1 MDEFEMT
8 LALQFTPQT
17 VFSMLG
23 ALVGS
28 LISADVKRYGWR
40 LTILFTIVASVVGGA
55 MSEYL
60 VHEKNIVQIW
70 VLFALNVPTGMVV
83 GTTLDVVRI
92 ASPRMI
98 EKLVNTVGDNTV
110 NIVSN
115 AVKNKLETVTGGVNH
130 TGVVSSKEP
139 TDTSTQDNNLSV
151 DNTENSDIINKS

>member
-115 AVKNKLETVTGGVNH
+115 AVKNKLETVTG
-130 TGVVSSKEP
+130 VVSSNE
-139 TDTSTQDNNLSV
+139 TTNDNNLNV
-151 DNTENSDIINKS
+151 NNKENSNIINKG

>member
-1 MDEFEMT
+1 MDEFGMT

-17 VFSMLG
+17 AFSMLG

-40 LTILFTIVASVVGGA
+40 LTILFTIVAAVVGGA

-60 VHEKNIVQIW
+60 VNEKNIVQIW

-83 GTTLDVVRI
+83 GTTLDVIRI

-110 NIVSN
+110 DIVSN
-115 AVKNKLETVTGGVNH
+115 AVKNKLESVTGGVA
-130 TGVVSSKEP
+130 V
-139 TDTSTQDNNLSV
+139 DTSTQDNNLSV
-151 DNTENSDIINKS
+151 DNTENSDIINKG

>member
-1 MDEFEMT
+1 MDEFGMT

-40 LTILFTIVASVVGGA
+40 LTILFTIVAAVVGGA
-55 MSEYL
+55 MSGYL
-60 VHEKNIVQIW
+60 VNEKNIVQIW
-70 VLFALNVPTGMVV
+70 VLFALNVPTGMMV
-83 GTTLDVVRI
+83 GTTLDVIRI

-98 EKLVNTVGDNTV
+98 EKLINTVGDNTV

-115 AVKNKLETVTGGVNH
+115 AVKNKLESVTGASSSPSVN
-130 TGVVSSKEP
+130 
-139 TDTSTQDNNLSV
+139 DNNLSV
-151 DNTENSDIINKS
+151 DNTENSDIINKGYNKG

>member
-1 MDEFEMT
+1 MGEFGMT
-8 LALQFTPQT
+8 LALQFTPQII
-17 VFSMLG
+17 FSMVG

-40 LTILFTIVASVVGGA
+40 LTILFAIVASAVGGA

-60 VHEKNIVQIW
+60 VNEKNIVQIW

-98 EKLVNTVGDNTV
+98 EKLVNTVGDSTV

-115 AVKNKLETVTGGVNH
+115 AVKNKLESVTGGVS
-130 TGVVSSKEP
+130 V
-139 TDTSTQDNNLSV
+139 DTPTQDNNLSI
-151 DNTENSDIINKS
+151 DNTQNSDTINKGYNKG

>member
-70 VLFALNVPTGMVV
+70 VLFTLNVPTGMVV
-83 GTTLDVVRI
+83 GTTLDVIRI

-115 AVKNKLETVTGGVNH
+115 AVKNKLESVTGGVA
-130 TGVVSSKEP
+130 V
-139 TDTSTQDNNLSV
+139 DTPTQDNNLSV
-151 DNTENSDIINKS
+151 DNTENSDFLTNVKIRKQK

>member
-1 MDEFEMT
+1 MGEFGMT

-115 AVKNKLETVTGGVNH
+115 AVKNKLESVTGGVS
-130 TGVVSSKEP
+130 V
-139 TDTSTQDNNLSV
+139 DTSTQDNKLSV
-151 DNTENSDIINKS
+151 NNTENSDIINKG

>member
-1 MDEFEMT
+1 MDEFGMT

-40 LTILFTIVASVVGGA
+40 LTILFTIVAAVVGGA

-60 VHEKNIVQIW
+60 VREKNIVQIW
-70 VLFALNVPTGMVV
+70 ALFALNVPTGMMV

-98 EKLVNTVGDNTV
+98 EKLINTVGDNTV
-110 NIVSN
+110 NIVSSV
-115 AVKNKLETVTGGVNH
+115 VKNKLESVTGGVA
-130 TGVVSSKEP
+130 SSKES

-151 DNTENSDIINKS
+151 NNTENTNIINKG

>member
-98 EKLVNTVGDNTV
+98 KKLINTVGDNTV

-115 AVKNKLETVTGGVNH
+115 AVKNKLEIVTGGVS
-130 TGVVSSKEP
+130 V
-139 TDTSTQDNNLSV
+139 DTSTQDNNLSV
-151 DNTENSDIINKS
+151 DNTENSNIINKG

>member
-1 MDEFEMT
+1 MDEFGMT

-17 VFSMLG
+17 AFSMLG

-40 LTILFTIVASVVGGA
+40 LTILFTIVAAVVGGA

-60 VHEKNIVQIW
+60 VNEKRIW

-83 GTTLDVVRI
+83 GTTLDVIRI

-98 EKLVNTVGDNTV
+98 EKLVNTVGDSTV
-110 NIVSN
+110 NIVSS
-115 AVKNKLETVTGGVNH
+115 AVKNKLESV
-130 TGVVSSKEP
+130 TGVVSSK
-139 TDTSTQDNNLSV
+139 DVTQDNNLSV
-151 DNTENSDIINKS
+151 DNTENSDIINKG

>member
-23 ALVGS
+23 VLVGS

-115 AVKNKLETVTGGVNH
+115 AVKNKLEIVTGGVS
-130 TGVVSSKEP
+130 V
-139 TDTSTQDNNLSV
+139 DTSTQDNNLSV
-151 DNTENSDIINKS
+151 DNTENSDIINKG

>member
-1 MDEFEMT
+1 MGEFGMT

-115 AVKNKLETVTGGVNH
+115 AVKNKLESV
-130 TGVVSSKEP
+130 TGVVSSK
-139 TDTSTQDNNLSV
+139 DVTQDNNLSV
-151 DNTENSDIINKS
+151 DNTKNSNVINKGYNKG

>member
-40 LTILFTIVASVVGGA
+40 LTILFTIVASVSGGA

-60 VHEKNIVQIW
+60 VHENNIVQIW

-83 GTTLDVVRI
+83 GTTLDVIRI
-92 ASPRMI
+92 SSPRMI

-115 AVKNKLETVTGGVNH
+115 AVKNKLESVTGGVA
-130 TGVVSSKEP
+130 V
-139 TDTSTQDNNLSV
+139 DTSTQDNNLSV
-151 DNTENSDIINKS
+151 DNTENSDIINKR

>member
-110 NIVSN
+110 NIISS
-115 AVKNKLETVTGGVNH
+115 AVKNRLESVTGTTVK
-130 TGVVSSKEP
+130 TTAE
-139 TDTSTQDNNLSV
+139 
-151 DNTENSDIINKS
+151 DNTENSNIINKG

>member
-40 LTILFTIVASVVGGA
+40 LTILFTIVAAVVGGA

-115 AVKNKLETVTGGVNH
+115 AVKNKLEIVTGGVSVD
-130 TGVVSSKEP
+130 TP
-139 TDTSTQDNNLSV
+139 TNDNKLSV
-151 DNTENSDIINKS
+151 NNTENSNIINKG

>member
-40 LTILFTIVASVVGGA
+40 LTILFIIVASVVGGA

-60 VHEKNIVQIW
+60 VHEKNIGQIW

-110 NIVSN
+110 NIISS
-115 AVKNKLETVTGGVNH
+115 AVKNKLESVTGGV
-130 TGVVSSKEP
+130 S
-139 TDTSTQDNNLSV
+139 TDTASNDNNLSV
-151 DNTENSDIINKS
+151 DNTENSDIINKR

>member
-1 MDEFEMT
+1 MDEFGMT

-40 LTILFTIVASVVGGA
+40 LTILFTIVAAVVGGA

-60 VHEKNIVQIW
+60 VNEKNIVQIW
-70 VLFALNVPTGMVV
+70 ALFALNVPTGMVV
-83 GTTLDVVRI
+83 GTTLDVIRI

-98 EKLVNTVGDNTV
+98 EKLINTVGDSTV
-110 NIVSN
+110 NIVSS
-115 AVKNKLETVTGGVNH
+115 AVKNKLEGVTGGVA
-130 TGVVSSKEP
+130 V
-139 TDTSTQDNNLSV
+139 DTSTQDNNLSV
-151 DNTENSDIINKS
+151 DNTQNSDIINKG

>member
-83 GTTLDVVRI
+83 GTTLDVIRI

-115 AVKNKLETVTGGVNH
+115 AVKNKLESVTG
-130 TGVVSSKEP
+130 GVVSSKES
-139 TDTSTQDNNLSV
+139 TDTSTQDNKLSV
-151 DNTENSDIINKS
+151 DNTENSDIINKG

>member
-1 MDEFEMT
+1 MGEFGMT
-8 LALQFTPQT
+8 LALQSTPQT

-40 LTILFTIVASVVGGA
+40 LTILFTIVASVSGGA

-70 VLFALNVPTGMVV
+70 VLFTMNVPTGMMV
-83 GTTLDVVRI
+83 GTTLDVIRI
-92 ASPRMI
+92 ASPQMI
-98 EKLVNTVGDNTV
+98 EKLINTVGDNTV
-110 NIVSN
+110 DIVSN
-115 AVKNKLETVTGGVNH
+115 AVKNKLESVTGGE
-130 TGVVSSKEP
+130 S

-151 DNTENSDIINKS
+151 DNTENSDIINKR

>member
-70 VLFALNVPTGMVV
+70 VLFALNVPAGMVV

-115 AVKNKLETVTGGVNH
+115 AVKNKLESVTGGVSVD
-130 TGVVSSKEP
+130 TP
-139 TDTSTQDNNLSV
+139 TNDNKLSV
-151 DNTENSDIINKS
+151 DNTENSNIINKG

>member
-1 MDEFEMT
+1 MDEFEMA

-83 GTTLDVVRI
+83 GTTLDVIRI

-98 EKLVNTVGDNTV
+98 EKLINTVGDNTV

-115 AVKNKLETVTGGVNH
+115 AVKNKLESVTGGVA
-130 TGVVSSKEP
+130 V
-139 TDTSTQDNNLSV
+139 DTLSNDNNLSV
-151 DNTENSDIINKS
+151 DNTENSNIINKG

>member
-1 MDEFEMT
+1 MDEFEMA

-98 EKLVNTVGDNTV
+98 EKLVNTIGDSTV

-115 AVKNKLETVTGGVNH
+115 AVKNKLESVTGGVSVD
-130 TGVVSSKEP
+130 TP
-139 TDTSTQDNNLSV
+139 TNDNNLSV
-151 DNTENSDIINKS
+151 DNTENSDIINKG

>member
-115 AVKNKLETVTGGVNH
+115 AVKNKLEIVTGGVA
-130 TGVVSSKEP
+130 V
-139 TDTSTQDNNLSV
+139 DTSTQDNNLSV
-151 DNTENSDIINKS
+151 DNTQNSDIINKGYNKG

>member
-115 AVKNKLETVTGGVNH
+115 AVKNKLESVTGGVSI
-130 TGVVSSKEP
+130 G
-139 TDTSTQDNNLSV
+139 TSPNDNNLSV
-151 DNTENSDIINKS
+151 DNTENSDIINKG

>member
-17 VFSMLG
+17 AFSMLG

-83 GTTLDVVRI
+83 GTTLDVIRI

-115 AVKNKLETVTGGVNH
+115 AVKNKLESVTGGEA
-130 TGVVSSKEP
+130 VS
-139 TDTSTQDNNLSV
+139 TSSNDNNSSV
-151 DNTENSDIINKS
+151 DNTENSDIINKC

>member
-17 VFSMLG
+17 IFSMLG

-60 VHEKNIVQIW
+60 VNEKIW
-70 VLFALNVPTGMVV
+70 ALFALNVPTGMVV
-83 GTTLDVVRI
+83 GTTLDVIRI

-98 EKLVNTVGDNTV
+98 EKLVTTVGDNTV
-110 NIVSN
+110 NIVSS
-115 AVKNKLETVTGGVNH
+115 AVKNKLESVTGGVSVD
-130 TGVVSSKEP
+130 TSSKES
-139 TDTSTQDNNLSV
+139 TDTSTQDNKLSV

>member
-1 MDEFEMT
+1 MGEFGMT
-8 LALQFTPQT
+8 LALQSTPQT

-28 LISADVKRYGWR
+28 LITADVKRYGWR
-40 LTILFTIVASVVGGA
+40 LTILFTIVASVSGGA

-70 VLFALNVPTGMVV
+70 VLFTINVPTGMVV

-115 AVKNKLETVTGGVNH
+115 AVKNKLESVTGGVA
-130 TGVVSSKEP
+130 V
-139 TDTSTQDNNLSV
+139 DTASNDNNLSV
-151 DNTENSDIINKS
+151 DNTENSDIINKVYNKG

>member
-1 MDEFEMT
+1 MDEFGMT

-110 NIVSN
+110 NIVSS
-115 AVKNKLETVTGGVNH
+115 AVKNKLETVTGA
-130 TGVVSSKEP
+130 VS
-139 TDTSTQDNNLSV
+139 TDTSTNDNNLSV
-151 DNTENSDIINKS
+151 DNTENSDIINKR

>member
-8 LALQFTPQT
+8 LALQLTPQT

-115 AVKNKLETVTGGVNH
+115 AVKNKLESVTGGVSVD
-130 TGVVSSKEP
+130 TP
-139 TDTSTQDNNLSV
+139 TNDNNLSV
-151 DNTENSDIINKS
+151 DNTENSNIINKG

>member
-98 EKLVNTVGDNTV
+98 EKLVITVGDNTV
-110 NIVSN
+110 NIVSS
-115 AVKNKLETVTGGVNH
+115 AVKNKLESVTG
-130 TGVVSSKEP
+130 GVVSSKES
-139 TDTSTQDNNLSV
+139 TDTPTQDNKLSV
-151 DNTENSDIINKS
+151 DNTENSNVINKG

>member
-1 MDEFEMT
+1 MGEFGMT

-17 VFSMLG
+17 AFSMLG

-40 LTILFTIVASVVGGA
+40 LTILFTIVAAVVGGA

-60 VHEKNIVQIW
+60 VNEKNIVQIW

-115 AVKNKLETVTGGVNH
+115 AVKNKLETVTGGVSD
-130 TGVVSSKEP
+130 TSSKES

-151 DNTENSDIINKS
+151 DNTENSDIINKG

>member
-83 GTTLDVVRI
+83 GTTLDVIRI

-115 AVKNKLETVTGGVNH
+115 AVKNKLESVTGGVS
-130 TGVVSSKEP
+130 V
-139 TDTSTQDNNLSV
+139 DTSTQGNNLSIN
-151 DNTENSDIINKS
+151 NTENSNIINKG

>member
-1 MDEFEMT
+1 MGEFGMT
-8 LALQFTPQT
+8 LALQSTPQT

-40 LTILFTIVASVVGGA
+40 LTILFTIVASVSGGA

-70 VLFALNVPTGMVV
+70 ALFTMNVPTGMMV
-83 GTTLDVVRI
+83 GTTLDVIRI
-92 ASPRMI
+92 ASPQMI
-98 EKLVNTVGDNTV
+98 EKLINTVGDNTV
-110 NIVSN
+110 DIVSN
-115 AVKNKLETVTGGVNH
+115 AVKNKLESVTGGV
-130 TGVVSSKEP
+130 S

-151 DNTENSDIINKS
+151 DNTENSDIINKG

>member
-1 MDEFEMT
+1 MSEFGMT

-17 VFSMLG
+17 AFSMLG

-60 VHEKNIVQIW
+60 VNEKNIVQIW

-98 EKLVNTVGDNTV
+98 EKLMLNDFF
-110 NIVSN
+110 
-115 AVKNKLETVTGGVNH
+115 LEIHIRT
-130 TGVVSSKEP
+130 
-139 TDTSTQDNNLSV
+139 
-151 DNTENSDIINKS
+151 

>member
-1 MDEFEMT
+1 MDEFEMA

-40 LTILFTIVASVVGGA
+40 LTILFTIVAPVVGGA

-60 VHEKNIVQIW
+60 VYEKNKVQIL

-98 EKLVNTVGDNTV
+98 EKLVNTVSDNTV
-110 NIVSN
+110 NIISS
-115 AVKNKLETVTGGVNH
+115 AVKNKLESVTGGL
-130 TGVVSSKEP
+130 
-139 TDTSTQDNNLSV
+139 STNTPSDDNNLSV
-151 DNTENSDIINKS
+151 VNTENSDIINKG

>member
-60 VHEKNIVQIW
+60 VNEKNIW

-98 EKLVNTVGDNTV
+98 EKLINTVGDSTV

-115 AVKNKLETVTGGVNH
+115 AVKNKLEIV
-130 TGVVSSKEP
+130 TGVVSSKES
-139 TDTSTQDNNLSV
+139 TDTSTQGNNLSV
-151 DNTENSDIINKS
+151 DNTENSAIINKR

>member
-115 AVKNKLETVTGGVNH
+115 AVKNKLEIVTGGVS
-130 TGVVSSKEP
+130 V
-139 TDTSTQDNNLSV
+139 DTSTQDNNLSV
-151 DNTENSDIINKS
+151 DNTENSDIINKG

>member
-1 MDEFEMT
+1 MDEFGMT

-17 VFSMLG
+17 AFSMLG

-60 VHEKNIVQIW
+60 VNEKRIW
-70 VLFALNVPTGMVV
+70 VLFTLNVPTGMVV
-83 GTTLDVVRI
+83 GTTLDVIRI
-92 ASPRMI
+92 VSPRMI
-98 EKLVNTVGDNTV
+98 EKLISTVGDSTV

-115 AVKNKLETVTGGVNH
+115 AVKNKLEGVTGGTSV
-130 TGVVSSKEP
+130 
-139 TDTSTQDNNLSV
+139 DTSAQDNNLSV
-151 DNTENSDIINKS
+151 DNTENSDIINKGYNKG